1 MCASLVFL
9 GPWWGLRGL
18 RRGGG
23 GVWVG
28 GAYFFPP
35 EKNEMRV
42 IGLQRVWFKLR
53 PLGSDFCTLSQSA
66 ERNRPPGSLDVR
78 TAAEKQ
84 PTCQSTWTDIGKWFP
99 MIISR
104 STWRLWVS
112 SRRAHVPCARQI
124 PDQSVSGQPL
134 VRNVRNTHANTL
146 SCTWR
151 PFCFLLHVSL
161 WGNPSQMW
169 TSPSGK
175 SPTCSSP
182 TRTSF
187 TTGIIS
193 PSKPWA
199 PSKTTTWTSISARS
213 LRRICPGWMT
223 ENAWWVYLRR
233 WI

>member
-1 MCASLVFL
+1 MVGIEGFTL
-9 GPWWGLRGL
+9 P
-18 RRGGG
+18 GGG
-23 GVWVG
+23 GGSGWCVL
-28 GAYFFPP
+28 FSP
-35 EKNEMRV
+35 EKNEMLV
-42 IGLQRVWFKLR
+42 IGLKRVWFKLR
-53 PLGSDFCTLSQSA
+53 RLGSVFCTRSQSA

-112 SRRAHVPCARQI
+112 SRRARQHCARQI
-124 PDQSVSGQPL
+124 PDQCVSRQPL
-134 VRNVRNTHANTL
+134 IRNARNTHANAL
-146 SCTWR
+146 WCTWR
-151 PFCFLLHVSL
+151 PFFFLLHVSL
-161 WGNPSQMW
+161 WWNPSQKW

-175 SPTCSSP
+175 SPTCSGP

-193 PSKPWA
+193 SSKPWA

-223 ENAWWVYLRR
+223 ENAW
-233 WI
+233 